1 MQMSNEAP
9 RQQLGSGEQA
19 SRRPLSL
26 TYRKIE
32 SLPPDRRNS
41 RTHPKAQDQIAA
53 SINAFGFTNPILVDP
68 AGVIIAD
75 HGRLLGAKAAGLTE
89 VPTIE
94 LVGLSEAQKGA
105 LRLADNKIALG
116 ADGTSSC

>member
-1 MQMSNEAP
+1 MKASH
-9 RQQLGSGEQA
+9 LIGEIRA
-19 SRRPLSL
+19 LTRRHR
-26 TYRKIE
+26 Y
-32 SLPPDRRNS
+32 
-41 RTHPKAQDQIAA
+41 QIAA